1 MVTIIVLGHTLREA
15 VGAGE
20 IEIDIPRPTT
30 IKQLIETHQDRLGGL
45 LPYLVRREALITINK
60 RVGTEDSLVKD
71 GDVVKFA
78 FQSRASYDGTR
89 DIPV

>member
-1 MVTIIVLGHTLREA
+1 MVTIVVLGHTLREA
-15 VGAGE
+15 VGVGA
-20 IEIDIPRPTT
+20 IEIDISGPMT
-30 IKQLIETHQDRLGGL
+30 IKQLIKTHQDRLGGL

-60 RVGTEDSLVKD
+60 RVGTEDSMIKD

>member
-1 MVTIIVLGHTLREA
+1 MVTIVVLGHTLREA

-20 IEIDIPRPTT
+20 IEIDILGPTT

-60 RVGTEDSLVKD
+60 RVGTEDSMIRN

>member
-1 MVTIIVLGHTLREA
+1 MVTIVVLGHTLREA

-20 IEIDIPRPTT
+20 IEIDILGPTT

-60 RVGTEDSLVKD
+60 RVGTVDSLVKD
-71 GDVVKFA
+71 GDIVKFA
-78 FQSRASYDGTR
+78 FQSHVVYDGPR
-89 DIPV
+89 DIPI

>member
-15 VGAGE
+15 VGASE
-20 IEIDIPRPTT
+20 INVEVSGPTT
-30 IKQLIETHQDRLGGL
+30 IKKLIETHQDRLGGL
-45 LPYLVRREALITINK
+45 LPYLARREALITMNK

-71 GDVVKFA
+71 GDIVKFA